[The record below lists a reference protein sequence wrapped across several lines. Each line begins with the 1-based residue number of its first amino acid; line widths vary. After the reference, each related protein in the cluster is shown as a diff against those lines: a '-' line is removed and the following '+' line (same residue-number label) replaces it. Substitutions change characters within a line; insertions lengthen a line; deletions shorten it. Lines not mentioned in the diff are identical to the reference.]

1 MREALMKA
9 TTYEP
14 GKREARMSQCDKNLA
29 VTSVTP
35 KPKRESQQLKLL
47 TRTILRHVT
56 PSDGVTNRKLLG
68 VTQRRVRFVT
78 ATVIQSGI
86 YIARLRM
93 SNETIKAIW
102 LTIERVAELRGCSN
116 RTVWRYIT
124 GQQMLT
130 HKQLVRSGRRNV
142 CKTFVLTNPE
152 IYDLEIRD
160 CEARG
165 VTPSEY
171 LEAQIEVDGRTI
183 TGALVYGY
191 APVDRSEDG
200 WTDELL

>member
-1 MREALMKA
+1 MKA
-9 TTYEP
+9 TTYEH
-14 GKREARMSQCDKNLA
+14 GKREARLSQCDKNLA

-56 PSDGVTNRKLLG
+56 PSDGVTNRKWLG
-68 VTQRRVRFVT
+68 VTRKRVRFVT

-102 LTIERVAELRGCSN
+102 LTIERVAELKDCSN

-130 HKQLVRSGRRNV
+130 HKQLVRSGQRKV
-142 CKTFVLTNPE
+142 CKTFMLTNPE

-171 LEAQIEVDGRTI
+171 LEAQIEVDGRNI

-200 WTDELL
+200 GTDELL

>member
-1 MREALMKA
+1 MKA

-35 KPKRESQQLKLL
+35 KPKRELQHLKLL

-68 VTQRRVRFVT
+68 VTRKRVRFVT

-130 HKQLVRSGRRNV
+130 HKQLVRSGRRKV

-183 TGALVYGY
+183 TGALVFGY
-191 APVDRSEDG
+191 APVGSAEDG
-200 WTDELL
+200 GTDELL

>member
-1 MREALMKA
+1 
-9 TTYEP
+9 
-14 GKREARMSQCDKNLA
+14 MSQCDKNLA

-35 KPKRESQQLKLL
+35 KPKRESQHLKLL

-56 PSDGVTNRKLLG
+56 PSDGVTIRKLLG
-68 VTQRRVRFVT
+68 VTRKRDRFVT

-102 LTIERVAELRGCSN
+102 LTIERVAELKDCSN

-124 GQQMLT
+124 GQRMLT
-130 HKQLVRSGRRNV
+130 HKQLVRSGRRKV

-171 LEAQIEVDGRTI
+171 LETQIEVDGRTI

-200 WTDELL
+200 GTDELL

>member
-1 MREALMKA
+1 MKA

-35 KPKRESQQLKLL
+35 KPERELQHLKLL

-102 LTIERVAELRGCSN
+102 LTIERVAELKGCSN

-124 GQQMLT
+124 GQRMLT
-130 HKQLVRSGRRNV
+130 HKQLVKSGQRNV

-152 IYDLEIRD
+152 IYDMEIND
-160 CEARG
+160 CETRG

-171 LEAQIEVDGRTI
+171 LEAQIEVDGRMI

-191 APVDRSEDG
+191 APVDHDLVG
-200 WTDELL
+200 GPDELL

>member
-1 MREALMKA
+1 MKA

-35 KPKRESQQLKLL
+35 KPERELQHLKLL

-56 PSDGVTNRKLLG
+56 PSDGVTKRKMLG
-68 VTQRRVRFVT
+68 VTRKPDRFVT

-102 LTIERVAELRGCSN
+102 LTIERVAELKGCSN

-124 GQQMLT
+124 GQRMLT
-130 HKQLVRSGRRNV
+130 HKQLVKSGQRKV

-160 CEARG
+160 CETRG

-171 LEAQIEVDGRTI
+171 LEAQIEVDGRII
-183 TGALVYGY
+183 TGAMVYGY
-191 APVDRSEDG
+191 APVGYAEDG
-200 WTDELL
+200 GTDELL

>member
-1 MREALMKA
+1 MKA

-14 GKREARMSQCDKNLA
+14 GKREARMSQCDKKLA

-35 KPKRESQQLKLL
+35 KTKRELQHLKLL

-130 HKQLVRSGRRNV
+130 HKQLVKSGQRKV

-171 LEAQIEVDGRTI
+171 LEAQIEVDGRMI

-191 APVDRSEDG
+191 APVESG
-200 WTDELL
+200 LSGGSDELL

>member
-1 MREALMKA
+1 MTA

-14 GKREARMSQCDKNLA
+14 GQELGEMSHCDKKLA
-29 VTSVTP
+29 VTCVTP
-35 KPKRESQQLKLL
+35 KPKRESQHLKLL

-56 PSDGVTNRKLLG
+56 PSDGVTKRKVLG
-68 VTQRRVRFVT
+68 VTRKPDRFVT
-78 ATVIQSGI
+78 ATVTQCGI

-102 LTIERVAELRGCSN
+102 LTIERVAELKDCSN

-124 GQQMLT
+124 GQRMLT
-130 HKQLVRSGRRNV
+130 HKQLVKSGQRKV

-171 LEAQIEVDGRTI
+171 LETQIEVDGRTI

-191 APVDRSEDG
+191 APVDISEDG
-200 WTDELL
+200 GTDELL

>member
-1 MREALMKA
+1 MKA

-14 GKREARMSQCDKNLA
+14 GQELGRMSHCDKKPA
-29 VTSVTP
+29 VTCVTP
-35 KPKRESQQLKLL
+35 KPKWQSQQLKLL

-56 PSDGVTNRKLLG
+56 PSDGVTKRKVLG
-68 VTQRRVRFVT
+68 VTRKPDRFVT

-102 LTIERVAELRGCSN
+102 LTIERVAELKGCSN
-116 RTVWRYIT
+116 RTVWRYIN
-124 GQQMLT
+124 GQRMLT
-130 HKQLVRSGRRNV
+130 HKQLVKSGQRNV

-152 IYDLEIRD
+152 IYDLEIND
-160 CEARG
+160 CETRG

-171 LEAQIEVDGRTI
+171 LEAQIEVDGRMI
-183 TGALVYGY
+183 TGALIYGY
-191 APVDRSEDG
+191 APQDHELDG
-200 WTDELL
+200 GSDELL

>member
-1 MREALMKA
+1 MKA

-35 KPKRESQQLKLL
+35 KPERESQQLKLL

-102 LTIERVAELRGCSN
+102 LTIERVAELKDCSN

-130 HKQLVRSGRRNV
+130 HKQLVRSGRRKV

-191 APVDRSEDG
+191 APVDSELTG
-200 WTDELL
+200 GSDELL

>member
-1 MREALMKA
+1 MKA

-14 GKREARMSQCDKNLA
+14 GQELGKMSQCDKKPA
-29 VTSVTP
+29 VTCVTP

-56 PSDGVTNRKLLG
+56 PSDGVTKRKVLG
-68 VTQRRVRFVT
+68 VTRKPDRFVT

-93 SNETIKAIW
+93 SKETIKAIW
-102 LTIERVAELRGCSN
+102 LTIERVAELKGCSN

-124 GQQMLT
+124 GQRMLT
-130 HKQLVRSGRRNV
+130 HKQLVKSGQRNI

-152 IYDLEIRD
+152 IYDLEIHD
-160 CEARG
+160 CETHG

-171 LEAQIEVDGRTI
+171 LEAQIEVDGRII

-191 APVDRSEDG
+191 APVESG
-200 WTDELL
+200 LSGGSDELL

>member
-1 MREALMKA
+1 MKA

-14 GKREARMSQCDKNLA
+14 GKIVGKMSQCDKKLT
-29 VTSVTP
+29 VTCVTP
-35 KPKRESQQLKLL
+35 KPIRQPQHLKLL

-102 LTIERVAELRGCSN
+102 LTIERVAELKDCSN

-130 HKQLVRSGRRNV
+130 HKQLVRSGRRKV

-165 VTPSEY
+165 VTPNEY
-171 LEAQIEVDGRTI
+171 LEAQIEVDGRNI
-183 TGALVYGY
+183 PGALVYGY

-200 WTDELL
+200 GTDELL

>member
-1 MREALMKA
+1 MKA

-14 GKREARMSQCDKNLA
+14 GNQVGKMSQCDKKLT
-29 VTSVTP
+29 VTFVTP
-35 KPKRESQQLKLL
+35 KPIRQSQHLKLL

-130 HKQLVRSGRRNV
+130 HKQLVKSGQRKV

-200 WTDELL
+200 GTDELL

>member
-1 MREALMKA
+1 MKA

-14 GKREARMSQCDKNLA
+14 GNQVGKMSQCDKELT
-29 VTSVTP
+29 VTCVTP
-35 KPKRESQQLKLL
+35 KPIRQPQHLKLL

-56 PSDGVTNRKLLG
+56 PSDGVTKRKMLG
-68 VTQRRVRFVT
+68 VTRKPDRFVT

-102 LTIERVAELRGCSN
+102 LTIERVAELKGCSN

-124 GQQMLT
+124 GQRMLT
-130 HKQLVRSGRRNV
+130 HKQLVRSGQRNV

-152 IYDLEIRD
+152 LYDLEIGD
-160 CEARG
+160 CETRG

-171 LEAQIEVDGRTI
+171 LEAQIEVDGRII
-183 TGALVYGY
+183 TGAMVYGY
-191 APVDRSEDG
+191 APVGYAEDG
-200 WTDELL
+200 GTDELL

>member
-1 MREALMKA
+1 MKA

-35 KPKRESQQLKLL
+35 KPKRELQHLKLL

-56 PSDGVTNRKLLG
+56 PSDGVTKRKVLG
-68 VTQRRVRFVT
+68 VTRKPDRFVT

-102 LTIERVAELRGCSN
+102 LTIERVAELKDCSN

-124 GQQMLT
+124 GQRMLT
-130 HKQLVRSGRRNV
+130 HKQLVKSGQRKV

-191 APVDRSEDG
+191 APVGYAEDG
-200 WTDELL
+200 GSDELL

>member
-1 MREALMKA
+1 MKA